1 MHQRDLLVEFEE
13 LLSVITEKLP
23 SQFLIHVG
31 VMGKPSDASSF
42 NADWDA
48 GQ

>member
-1 MHQRDLLVEFEE
+1 MHQRDLLVKFEE

-23 SQFLIHVG
+23 SQFLIHVS
-31 VMGKPSDASSF
+31 VMGEPGDAGSF